1 MTTYTAENFLSSPR
15 FLEVAS
21 EDAVR
26 VVAKATGQ
34 TYALTLRAL
43 AQQVP
48 NVVREVTK
56 LISVAAAHCAKEAS
70 AGRLWK

>member
-1 MTTYTAENFLSSPR
+1 MTTYTAENFLNSTR
-15 FLEVAS
+15 FLEVAT
-21 EDAVR
+21 EDAVH
-26 VVAKATGQ
+26 VLAKANGQ
-34 TYALTLRAL
+34 SYALTLRAL

-56 LISVAAAHCAKEAS
+56 LVSAAAEHCAKEAS

>member
-1 MTTYTAENFLSSPR
+1 MTAYTAENFLTSSR
-15 FLEVAS
+15 FLEMAT

-26 VVAKATGQ
+26 AVAKANGQ
-34 TYALTLRAL
+34 TYAFTLRAL

-56 LISVAAAHCAKEAS
+56 LISAAAEYCAKEAS
-70 AGRLWK
+70 AGRLWN